1 MRVLIGALLLANLA
15 QSKIVMS
22 TDVLIDIG
30 ENRDRIVEIFDKVP
44 TLSVL
49 LKDFEPDGLVE
60 LLKDIFGVESKTLAI
75 FGFSKVDYYK
85 DWTKHCKM
93 FQNDSTT
100 RFLYYERYYQKTH
113 EVTNTKKRKL
123 DFFEDFEPHVPLTTD
138 DSIDP
143 QSPLASTPVRL
154 PESFAIGL
162 DRWFAF
168 RESGY
173 VLLVRLDAL
182 ELYLGCLL
190 NRAGTFLFIVATGVD
205 DEHHLDAIS
214 MSLRKAWRFS
224 ANLRI
229 FILISRE
236 IYVLNPFVIDK
247 HSGSFGMLEKLS
259 DTNVARK
266 LENLNAHPMS
276 VEIFSSAYSIPNG
289 TRFTGRL
296 DSFIGPDVQVAQFIQ
311 QQMNVTSN

>member
-1 MRVLIGALLLANLA
+1 MRVLIGALLFANLA
-15 QSKIVMS
+15 QSKFLMS

-30 ENRDRIVEIFDKVP
+30 ENRDKIVEIFDKVP

-49 LKDFEPDGLVE
+49 LKDFEPDGLLE
-60 LLKDIFGVESKTLAI
+60 LLRDIFSVEKKTFAV
-75 FGFSKVDYYK
+75 FGFSKLDYLK
-85 DWTKHCKM
+85 DWTEHCKM
-93 FQNDSTT
+93 FKNDSTT
-100 RFLYYERYYQKTH
+100 RLLYYERYYQRTH
-113 EVTNTKKRKL
+113 EVRNMKQRKM
-123 DFFEDFEPHVPLTTD
+123 DFFEDFEPHVPSTID

-143 QSPLASTPVRL
+143 QSPLASAPVRL

-168 RESGY
+168 YESGY
-173 VLLVRLDAL
+173 VLLCRLDAL

-190 NRAGTFLFIVATGVD
+190 NRAGTFLFIVATTDD
-205 DEHHLDAIS
+205 DEQHLDVIS
-214 MSLRKAWRFS
+214 TSLRKAWRFS
-224 ANLRI
+224 ANLKI

-247 HSGSFGMLEKLS
+247 HSESFGMLEKLS
-259 DTNVARK
+259 DTKVVRK
-266 LENLNAHPMS
+266 LGNLNAHPMS
-276 VEIFSSAYSIPNG
+276 VEIFHSAYSIPKE
-289 TRFTGRL
+289 TRFAGRL